1 MTGLPVDVAV
11 DIPRLELDKPFTY
24 LLPEDTKPE
33 TGLLVSVPFHG
44 RTVKGWVLGPAG
56 DVPGRVL
63 PVRRVLSSRPMI
75 DERLLAL
82 GRWMSERY
90 VAPLSVVIGSMYPPR
105 VASEE
110 ERPSPPRIEAEI
122 DAMPSVLGAYS
133 GGAHLLDACRTGG
146 GSFVVRPLPDQEA
159 DACLEAVAACVE
171 AGRDAVILVPEA
183 EPLPAT
189 ARTVADAFGDA
200 ALVFARG
207 DKRARYRMWLDMLAG
222 RYRVVIGTRPAGFAP
237 LARLGL
243 VWVHREAHPGHREER
258 APYYHVRDVALARA
272 RLEGAVC
279 VLSGLAPSAEA
290 VALADAGEA
299 VTVRP
304 PRDVERA
311 AAPIVETVK
320 PEREDRSQRLA
331 SLLRAAT
338 GAFLLISTQGYGVAR
353 VCRSCGEP
361 ARCPTCSGPVVVRG
375 AAPVCSVCGRD
386 VACSNCGSTSFG
398 VDRGGSERIE
408 EWAGHVTRLP
418 VVRVEKGED
427 AVLPAEGRVVVG
439 TAAAVKDLGPAR
451 VPLVG
456 VLDPDRARRRAGL
469 ASPGQALA
477 TWMEAAAWA
486 GPRREGGRVLVQ
498 TREPS
503 DPAIQ
508 ALVRWDP
515 WHLHRAEAKR
525 REEAGFPVGYP
536 VFRVTGAPDL
546 ERALAELQPVHMLT
560 TALGSQTVSLV
571 TLRPEAVPRFR
582 ERVLAWAQDGT
593 VERVEA
599 EPQL

>member
-1 MTGLPVDVAV
+1 MTGTPVDVAV
-11 DIPRLELDKPFTY
+11 DIPRLELDKPVTY
-24 LLPEDTKPE
+24 LLPGDTKPQ
-33 TGLLVSVPFHG
+33 TGVLVSVPFHG
-44 RTVKGWVLGPAG
+44 RTVKGWVLGLAR
-56 DVPGRVL
+56 DVPGRML
-63 PVRRVLSSRPMI
+63 PVRRVLSSLPVI
-75 DERLLAL
+75 DDRLLAL

-90 VAPLSVVIGSMYPPR
+90 VAPLSTVIGAMYPPR

-110 ERPSPPRIEAEI
+110 VTSSLTRVEAEP
-122 DAMPSVLGAYS
+122 AKLPSVLGAYLD
-133 GGAHLLDACRTGG
+133 GAHLLEACRSRGG
-146 GSFVVRPLPDQEA
+146 AFVVRPLPVEEA
-159 DACLEAVAACVE
+159 AACLEAVGACVR
-171 AGRDAVILVPEA
+171 AGRDAVVLVPEA

-189 ARTVADAFGDA
+189 ARTIAEAFGDA
-200 ALVFARG
+200 ALVFAGG

-222 RYRVVIGTRPAGFAP
+222 RYRVVIGTRPSVFAP
-237 LARLGL
+237 VSRLGL

-272 RLEGAVC
+272 RLEGAAC
-279 VLSGLAPSAEA
+279 VLAGLAPSSEA
-290 VALADAGEA
+290 VALAESGDA

-304 PRDVERA
+304 SRDVERA
-311 AAPIVETVK
+311 AAPIVETVR

-331 SLLRAAT
+331 SLLRGAS

-361 ARCPTCSGPVVVRG
+361 ARCAACSGPVVVRG
-375 AAPVCSVCGRD
+375 SAPVCAVCGRA

-398 VDRGGSERIE
+398 VDRGGSERIQ

-427 AVLPAEGRVVVG
+427 AIPPTDGKVVVG

-451 VPLVG
+451 VALVG

-486 GPRREGGRVLVQ
+486 GPREKGGRVLVQ
-498 TREPS
+498 TRDPA

-515 WHLHRAEAKR
+515 WHLHRSEAKR

-536 VFRVTGAPDL
+536 VFRVTGDPNL
-546 ERALAELQPVHMLT
+546 ESALAQLQPVHLLAT
-560 TALGSQTVSLV
+560 SLGSQTVSLV
-571 TLRPEAVPRFR
+571 TLRPEAVSRFR